1 MTNIGFKQIWSQ
13 KYPHLL
19 KLKIVA
25 CTYIIFQIDV
35 ACFVDAMSGFNK
47 CLKLNVILD
56 LYLNDLI
63 RMNRCGVFD

>member
-25 CTYIIFQIDV
+25 CTYIIFQIAV
-35 ACFVDAMSGFNK
+35 ACFVDGMSGFNY
-47 CLKLNVILD
+47 CPKLYVSLD
-56 LYLNDLI
+56 IYLNDLI
-63 RMNRCGVFD
+63 RMNRCDVFN